1 MVNTGQSLFADAGLR
16 SVSPAVHPS
25 SFIIH
30 HSAFIIHHSTFVIH
44 HSSFRRRGFSM
55 LEVLLSLTIFSIA
68 VVGLIEGI
76 TLQIRSERGAEEIT
90 RAAIL
95 AQNVLEEIR
104 QSGEYSDDSQKG
116 RFEDEDAGF
125 EWQYDMTET
134 SVDGLYKVMVRVL
147 WSDGLAQRDYQV
159 ETFLSER

>member
-1 MVNTGQSLFADAGLR
+1 MIPCF
-16 SVSPAVHPS
+16 H
-25 SFIIH
+25 I
-30 HSAFIIHHSTFVIH
+30 
-44 HSSFRRRGFSM
+44 FRGTRCSRLGFSM

-68 VVGLIEGI
+68 VVGIIEGI
-76 TLQIRSERGAEEIT
+76 TLQLRSERGAEEIT

-116 RFEDEDAGF
+116 RFEGEDAGF

-134 SVDGLYKVMVRVL
+134 DTNGLYKVSVTVL
-147 WSDGLAQRDYQV
+147 WSDGMAKRDYAI

>member
-1 MVNTGQSLFADAGLR
+1 
-16 SVSPAVHPS
+16 
-25 SFIIH
+25 
-30 HSAFIIHHSTFVIH
+30 
-44 HSSFRRRGFSM
+44 M

-68 VVGLIEGI
+68 VVGIIEGI
-76 TLQIRSERGAEEIT
+76 TLQLRSERGAEEIT

-104 QSGEYSDDSQKG
+104 QAGEYAEDSQKG
-116 RFEDEDAGF
+116 RFEGEDAGF

-134 SVDGLYKVMVRVL
+134 DTNGLYKVSVTVL
-147 WSDGLAQRDYQV
+147 WSDGMAKRDYAI

>member
-1 MVNTGQSLFADAGLR
+1 
-16 SVSPAVHPS
+16 
-25 SFIIH
+25 
-30 HSAFIIHHSTFVIH
+30 
-44 HSSFRRRGFSM
+44 M

-68 VVGLIEGI
+68 VVGIIEGI
-76 TLQIRSERGAEEIT
+76 TLQLRSERGAEEIT

-95 AQNVLEEIR
+95 AQNVFEEIR

-116 RFEDEDAGF
+116 RFEGEDAGF

-134 SVDGLYKVMVRVL
+134 GVDGLYKVVVRVL